1 MSARIN
7 HAECNHPSTKVARAK
22 CRRDLAKLVTT
33 VVAVAS
39 VVADSPIIT
48 AWNAMIEGPRE
59 LTAAPIIETVTIATE
74 ITRETWREFKGQRVI
89 ALTNDDQPTVRG
101 EITGWS
107 ANMIQIKGEKTVR
120 IPNDNIVTVV
130 TDNA

>member
-7 HAECNHPSTKVARAK
+7 HAACNHPSTKVARAK
-22 CRRDLAKLVTT
+22 CRRELAKLVTT

-39 VVADSPIIT
+39 VATDSPIIT
-48 AWNAMIEGPRE
+48 AWNAMVEGPLE
-59 LTAAPIIETVTIATE
+59 LTSGVETVTIATE

-89 ALTNDDQPTVRG
+89 VLTNDDEPTTRG

-107 ANMIQIKGEKTVR
+107 ANMIQIKGDKTVR
-120 IPNDNIVTVV
+120 IPNDKIVTVV